1 MTVFFPFPIIV
12 EVYALKKTCGLFV
25 PLWKQDNINSII
37 FDLIIYIY
45 YIEPSHCNLC
55 KKRLLIRS
63 YKSED
68 RQNNGQKKE
77 TIQWS
82 TKHYTENFNNT
93 DIFRF
98 IIGSL
103 TQFSIFLFILFVWR
117 WTMGIQVQTN
127 ILVKGRTGY
136 IKYPVHP

>member
-1 MTVFFPFPIIV
+1 M
-12 EVYALKKTCGLFV
+12 
-25 PLWKQDNINSII
+25 
-37 FDLIIYIY
+37 
-45 YIEPSHCNLC
+45 
-55 KKRLLIRS
+55 LIRS

-82 TKHYTENFNNT
+82 TKHYTENFYNT
-93 DIFRF
+93 DIFRI

-103 TQFSIFLFILFVWR
+103 TPFSIFLFILFVWR
-117 WTMGIQVQTN
+117 WTMGIEVQTD